1 LARIIS
7 IDYGKKR
14 CGLAVTDP
22 LQIIATGLTTVSSDD
37 LIYFLKK
44 YFSEEKVSEAIIGYP
59 KNLDGSATDITAKV
73 EKFFRQ
79 FQKIFPAIPVSLI
92 DERYTSKMASRAIVE
107 SGLKKKDRRD
117 KSLIDE
123 VSAVILLQGYLQSKQ
138 QL

>member
-1 LARIIS
+1 MARIIS

-22 LQIIATGLTTVSSDD
+22 LQIIATGLTTVSSND
-37 LIYFLKK
+37 LIRFLKK
-44 YFSEEKVSEAIIGYP
+44 YFSEENVSEAIVGYP

-73 EKFFRQ
+73 EQFFRQ
-79 FQKIFPAIPVSLI
+79 FQKIFPTIPVSLV

-117 KSLIDE
+117 KGLIDE
-123 VSAVILLQGYLQSKQ
+123 VSAVILLQGYLQKKQ
-138 QL
+138 CP